1 MGGATVSVAEA
12 RNNFSRLSSAVVET
26 GEPVT
31 VFRNSRP
38 WVVISPAEPPAR
50 DYDAE
55 VEAGVVRSSRD
66 IAEGRWMGL
75 DEFLRRSRG

>member
-38 WVVISPAEPPAR
+38 WVVISPAALPAR
-50 DYDAE
+50 DYE
-55 VEAGVVRSSRD
+55 VEVGVVRSSRD

>member
-31 VFRNSRP
+31 VLSL
-38 WVVISPAEPPAR
+38 IH
-50 DYDAE
+50 
-55 VEAGVVRSSRD
+55 
-66 IAEGRWMGL
+66 I
-75 DEFLRRSRG
+75 